1 MSGAV
6 RRRDQRWKFI
16 LPGVFVA
23 IALFTFLSQSFKSL
37 DEEADAASLAN
48 FDPGYIISDY
58 QMGNYNSMNEAEIQ
72 AFLKSKNSCND
83 TNLSRYTYGNKVDY
97 YSETTPYTWHV
108 DSGHFVCM
116 ADEVING
123 ETAAHIIWQAAQ
135 DFRINPQ
142 VLIVVL
148 QKEQGIVT
156 DTFPHSI
163 QYRSAMGYGCP
174 DTAPCSP
181 SYAGF
186 RNQVRNAAGMF
197 RTVLD
202 GGWTNYPVGDN
213 YIQYNPNASC
223 GGSVVNIK
231 NRATSALYR
240 YTPYQ
245 PNAGALAVGYGTA
258 YCGAYGNRNFY
269 LYFEDWFGGVTSEGY
284 TALEVPRFMLAKKD
298 TNYVN
303 SSTGERTEKKITVNE
318 PVMFTTKILLNGEW
332 CLRSKEDTF
341 SNTSVCVPFSELSNL
356 EYIYLPENEQY
367 MAIKEGASK
376 RSPIDK
382 TRKFNTFNNDSF
394 RRFIKYFIFDGVKY
408 YVTESDNAESS
419 FPIYGFLEEDLIRLQ
434 EYSRVFMYLQTS
446 CDINY
451 KVNFVNGKKIRL
463 TVLGQISRLFT
474 AKVKYNDEW
483 YFITMN
489 DERNDLLPLGIYG
502 ECLSAATEYTDF
514 ETPREMRVKNDTY
527 SADPATGTIY
537 GPVRKGQVIYFDQKV
552 EINGRWFFRSRYN
565 SERDLDI
572 AIPAV
577 DIENI

>member
-1 MSGAV
+1 MDRVV
-6 RRRDQRWKFI
+6 RRRDYRLRFIIPGIFIAIFLFVFLAQR
-16 LPGVFVA
+16 
-23 IALFTFLSQSFKSL
+23 FKNL
-37 DEEADAASLAN
+37 DDLADAASLAN

-116 ADEVING
+116 ADEMING

-148 QKEQGIVT
+148 QKEQAIVT

-186 RNQVRNAAGMF
+186 RNQVRNAAEMF

-213 YIQYNPNASC
+213 YIQYNPSAAC

-231 NRATSALYR
+231 NRATSAMYR

-245 PNAGALAVGYGTA
+245 PNAGALAAGYGTA

-269 LYFEDWFGGVTSEGY
+269 LYFEDWFGGVRSEGVEY
-284 TALEVPRFMLAKKD
+284 VPLITPRFMETIEDSKRINPKTQEVVDEIEGGRLLKFVTKAIFKD
-298 TNYVN
+298 GT
-303 SSTGERTEKKITVNE
+303 SCLRTEFGTIYNEDKCLMMDSLKEIELNYDIVPEENRNKIIKAN
-318 PVMFTTKILLNGEW
+318 
-332 CLRSKEDTF
+332 
-341 SNTSVCVPFSELSNL
+341 SE
-356 EYIYLPENEQY
+356 
-367 MAIKEGASK
+367 
-376 RSPIDK
+376 
-382 TRKFNTFNNDSF
+382 
-394 RRFIKYFIFDGVKY
+394 KYFIRGESIAQTFNDKMVREVFATTDFNGKKYYITKFDFENNSSEYGFLAEDVVDAPEYILLEEVKEMTPTHDSVRLNPMTGEFYSNFEKNIVYTFASYIVVDGVKY
-408 YVTESDNAESS
+408 YRTLHNTVNNINAAVSEDDLREVSFVEIEEPGYFKLRKDVERINPITKDVFDLLDEGRIIKFKSKLLVDGQWYYRTEHNSNNNFCLAIPFSD
-419 FPIYGFLEEDLIRLQ
+419 LEEL
-434 EYSRVFMYLQTS
+434 
-446 CDINY
+446 
-451 KVNFVNGKKIRL
+451 
-463 TVLGQISRLFT
+463 
-474 AKVKYNDEW
+474 
-483 YFITMN
+483 
-489 DERNDLLPLGIYG
+489 
-502 ECLSAATEYTDF
+502 
-514 ETPREMRVKNDTY
+514 
-527 SADPATGTIY
+527 
-537 GPVRKGQVIYFDQKV
+537 
-552 EINGRWFFRSRYN
+552 
-565 SERDLDI
+565 
-572 AIPAV
+572 
-577 DIENI
+577 